1 MNQKQIENTIAL
13 ALVIVGSMMFSA
25 KPIVIKLMYE
35 YDINTIQTLF
45 LRMIF
50 AFPIYFVILLIQ
62 RKTLKENMERSFILP
77 VLFFGMSGFYIA
89 SFLDFWGLNYITAS
103 LERIILFLNPTQVL
117 ILSVFILGKKIH
129 RFQVVAIVISYIG
142 IMLAFLSNHEP
153 GSSNNLILGSI
164 LVFLAALFYA
174 LYLVGAESYIK
185 RIGVLPFTCIAMIT
199 ATICITIHFIVT
211 SDIKS
216 VFHFPSRV
224 YMLAIIMAIFCTV
237 VPSFMISAGIKKIG
251 ANNSAIIG
259 GIGPVTTLVLAYLIL
274 NERMGIWQ
282 IIGSALVIL
291 GVVVISVSLKK
302 HDIKNR
308 IKA

>member
-1 MNQKQIENTIAL
+1 MLFNEQKMKQTQIEHTIAL

-50 AFPIYFVILLIQ
+50 AFPIYLVILIMHT
-62 RKTLKENMERSFILP
+62 KTLRMNMERSFILP
-77 VLFFGMSGFYIA
+77 VLFFGMSGFYLA
-89 SFLDFWGLNYITAS
+89 SFLDFWGLHYITAS

-129 RFQVVAIVISYIG
+129 KFQVIAIVISYIG
-142 IMLAFLSNHEP
+142 IMLAFLSNHEA
-153 GSSNNLILGSI
+153 GSSNNLILGST

-185 RIGVLPFTCIAMIT
+185 RIGVLPFTCLAMIT
-199 ATICITIHFIVT
+199 ATICITIHFVVT
-211 SDIKS
+211 SDIQS
-216 VFHFPSRV
+216 VLHFPPRV
-224 YMLAIIMAIFCTV
+224 YLLALIMAIFCTV
-237 VPSFMISAGIKKIG
+237 IPSFMISAGIKKIG

-274 NERMGIWQ
+274 NERMGLWQ
-282 IIGSALVIL
+282 FIGSALVIL

-302 HDIKNR
+302 SK
-308 IKA
+308 